1 MKKIIAGLVCGAVM
15 LAGFIPAAFAVSSA
29 SVSMQATSDQAATTL
44 NLSDSAQ
51 EVTAVSLSFQV
62 NVTAG
67 SSEKASVWF
76 AFDSGLPANIQEYRY
91 NAQTGRLTLYL
102 SGKDALFQQDST
114 LLGSIKAS
122 TQDATGLTVS
132 VQPISDSLK
141 LVNTSSEV
149 MNAPAIDT
157 GSVVQL
163 VVGEGGE
170 NNAAKVDFTALA
182 NAVATAEAKNAAEY
196 TTDSW
201 NALQAALRSAKAVL
215 AAADSTQESVD
226 AATNA
231 LNAAIQGLAAA
242 GGSSSGNSSGGTGTA
257 PTTPTTPTPGG
268 VNTVTTPANNPAGA
282 ASSSANKKP
291 ASSGSSS
298 SAASSS
304 ESKSEAPSS
313 TSASSSAPASESAAP
328 AQSGSNAEAAQAQP
342 TGNIANTIMIGVIIL
357 LVIAIIGVG
366 IAIVRKRR

>member
-102 SGKDALFQQDST
+102 SGKNALFQQDST

-122 TQDATGLTVS
+122 TQDAAGLTVS

-242 GGSSSGNSSGGTGTA
+242 GGSSSGNSSGTGTA

-282 ASSSANKKP
+282 ASSANKKP

-313 TSASSSAPASESAAP
+313 TSASSSAPASESTAP
-328 AQSGSNAEAAQAQP
+328 AQSGSNAEATQAQP

>member
-102 SGKDALFQQDST
+102 SGKNALFQQDST

-242 GGSSSGNSSGGTGTA
+242 GGSSSGNSSGTGTA

-282 ASSSANKKP
+282 ASSANKKP

-313 TSASSSAPASESAAP
+313 TSASSSAPASESTAP
-328 AQSGSNAEAAQAQP
+328 AQSGSNAEATQAQP

>member
-102 SGKDALFQQDST
+102 SGKNALFQQDST

-122 TQDATGLTVS
+122 TQDTTGLTVS

-231 LNAAIQGLAAA
+231 LNAAIQGLVAAS
-242 GGSSSGNSSGGTGTA
+242 GSSSGNSSGTGTA

-282 ASSSANKKP
+282 ASSANKKP

>member
-102 SGKDALFQQDST
+102 SGKNALFQQDST

-231 LNAAIQGLAAA
+231 LNAAIQGLVAA
-242 GGSSSGNSSGGTGTA
+242 GGSSSGNSSGTGTA

-282 ASSSANKKP
+282 ASSANKKP

-313 TSASSSAPASESAAP
+313 TSASSSAPASESTAP
-328 AQSGSNAEAAQAQP
+328 AQSGSNAEATQAQP

>member
-102 SGKDALFQQDST
+102 SGKNALFQQDST

-122 TQDATGLTVS
+122 TQDAKGLTIS

-231 LNAAIQGLAAA
+231 LNAAIQGLVAA
-242 GGSSSGNSSGGTGTA
+242 GGSSSGNSSGTGTT

-282 ASSSANKKP
+282 ASSANKKP

>member
-102 SGKDALFQQDST
+102 SGKNALFQQDST

-231 LNAAIQGLAAA
+231 LNAAIQGLVAA
-242 GGSSSGNSSGGTGTA
+242 GGSSSGNSSGTGTA

-282 ASSSANKKP
+282 ASSANKKP

-328 AQSGSNAEAAQAQP
+328 AQSGSNAEVAQAQP

>member
-29 SVSMQATSDQAATTL
+29 SVSMQATSEQAATTL

-102 SGKDALFQQDST
+102 SGKNALFQQDST

-231 LNAAIQGLAAA
+231 LNAAIQGLVAA
-242 GGSSSGNSSGGTGTA
+242 GGSSSGNSSGTGTA

-282 ASSSANKKP
+282 ASSANKKP

-328 AQSGSNAEAAQAQP
+328 AQSGSNAETAQAQP

>member
-102 SGKDALFQQDST
+102 SGKGALFQQDST

-231 LNAAIQGLAAA
+231 LNAAIQGLVAA
-242 GGSSSGNSSGGTGTA
+242 GGSSSGNSSGTGTA

-282 ASSSANKKP
+282 ASSANKKP

-313 TSASSSAPASESAAP
+313 TSASSSAPASESTAP
-328 AQSGSNAEAAQAQP
+328 AQSGSNAEATQAQP

>member
-102 SGKDALFQQDST
+102 SGKNALFQQDST

-122 TQDATGLTVS
+122 TQDAAGLTVS

-231 LNAAIQGLAAA
+231 LNAAIQGLVAA
-242 GGSSSGNSSGGTGTA
+242 GGSSSGNSSGTGTA

-282 ASSSANKKP
+282 ASSANKKP

-313 TSASSSAPASESAAP
+313 TSASSSAPASESTAP

>member
-102 SGKDALFQQDST
+102 SGKNALFQQDST

-231 LNAAIQGLAAA
+231 LNAAIQGLVAA
-242 GGSSSGNSSGGTGTA
+242 GGSSSGNSSGTGTA

-282 ASSSANKKP
+282 ASSANKKP

>member
-15 LAGFIPAAFAVSSA
+15 LAGLIPAAFAVSSA

-102 SGKDALFQQDST
+102 SGKNALFQQDST

-231 LNAAIQGLAAA
+231 LNAAIQGLVAA
-242 GGSSSGNSSGGTGTA
+242 GGSSSGNSSGTGTA
-257 PTTPTTPTPGG
+257 PTTPTPGG

-291 ASSGSSS
+291 VSSGSSS

-313 TSASSSAPASESAAP
+313 TSASSSAPASESTAP
-328 AQSGSNAEAAQAQP
+328 AQSGSNAEATQAQP

>member
-231 LNAAIQGLAAA
+231 LNAAIQGLVAA
-242 GGSSSGNSSGGTGTA
+242 GGSSSGNSSGTGTT

-282 ASSSANKKP
+282 ASSANKKP

-313 TSASSSAPASESAAP
+313 TSASSSAPASESTAP
-328 AQSGSNAEAAQAQP
+328 AQSGSNAEATQAQP

>member
-102 SGKDALFQQDST
+102 SGKNALFQQDST

-122 TQDATGLTVS
+122 TQDAAGLTVS

-231 LNAAIQGLAAA
+231 LNAAIQGLVAA
-242 GGSSSGNSSGGTGTA
+242 GGSSSGNSSGTGTA

-313 TSASSSAPASESAAP
+313 TSASSSAPASESTAP

>member
-102 SGKDALFQQDST
+102 SGKNALFQQDST

-231 LNAAIQGLAAA
+231 LNAAIQGLVAA
-242 GGSSSGNSSGGTGTA
+242 GGSSSGNSSGTGTT

-282 ASSSANKKP
+282 ASSANKKP

-313 TSASSSAPASESAAP
+313 TSASSSASASESTAP
-328 AQSGSNAEAAQAQP
+328 AQSGSNAEVAQAQP

>member
-102 SGKDALFQQDST
+102 SGKNALFQQDST

-231 LNAAIQGLAAA
+231 LNAAIQGLVAA
-242 GGSSSGNSSGGTGTA
+242 GGSSSGNSPGTGTT

-282 ASSSANKKP
+282 ASSANKKP

-313 TSASSSAPASESAAP
+313 TSASSSAPASESTAP

>member
-29 SVSMQATSDQAATTL
+29 SVSMQATSDQAVTTL

-102 SGKDALFQQDST
+102 SGKNALFQQDST

-231 LNAAIQGLAAA
+231 LNAAIQGLVAA
-242 GGSSSGNSSGGTGTA
+242 GGSSSGNSSGTGTA

-282 ASSSANKKP
+282 ASSANKKP

-313 TSASSSAPASESAAP
+313 TSASSSAPASESTAP
-328 AQSGSNAEAAQAQP
+328 AQSGSNAEVAQAQP

>member
-102 SGKDALFQQDST
+102 SGKNALFQQDST

-231 LNAAIQGLAAA
+231 LNAAIQGLVAA
-242 GGSSSGNSSGGTGTA
+242 GGSSSGNSSGTGTA

-282 ASSSANKKP
+282 ASSANKKP

-313 TSASSSAPASESAAP
+313 TSASSSAPASESTAP
-328 AQSGSNAEAAQAQP
+328 AQSESNAEATQAQP

>member
-102 SGKDALFQQDST
+102 SGKNALFQQDST

-231 LNAAIQGLAAA
+231 LNAAIQGLVAA
-242 GGSSSGNSSGGTGTA
+242 GGSSSGNSSGTGTA

-282 ASSSANKKP
+282 ASSANKKP

-313 TSASSSAPASESAAP
+313 TSASSSAPASESTAP

>member
-102 SGKDALFQQDST
+102 SGKNALFQQDST

-122 TQDATGLTVS
+122 TQDAAGLTVS

-231 LNAAIQGLAAA
+231 LNAAIQGLVAA
-242 GGSSSGNSSGGTGTA
+242 GGSSSGNSSGTGTA

-282 ASSSANKKP
+282 ASSANKKP

-313 TSASSSAPASESAAP
+313 TSASSSAPASESTAP
-328 AQSGSNAEAAQAQP
+328 AQSGSNAEATQAQP

>member
-231 LNAAIQGLAAA
+231 LNAAIQGLVAA
-242 GGSSSGNSSGGTGTA
+242 GGSSSGNSSGTGTA

-282 ASSSANKKP
+282 ASSANKKP

>member
-102 SGKDALFQQDST
+102 SGKNALFQQDST

-231 LNAAIQGLAAA
+231 LNAAIQGLVAA
-242 GGSSSGNSSGGTGTA
+242 GGSSSGNSSGTGTA

-282 ASSSANKKP
+282 ASSANKKP

-328 AQSGSNAEAAQAQP
+328 AQSGSNAEATQAQP

>member
-102 SGKDALFQQDST
+102 SGKNALFQQDST

-231 LNAAIQGLAAA
+231 LNAAIQGLVAA
-242 GGSSSGNSSGGTGTA
+242 GGSSSGNSSGTGTT

-282 ASSSANKKP
+282 ASSANKKP

-313 TSASSSAPASESAAP
+313 TSASSSAPASESTAP
-328 AQSGSNAEAAQAQP
+328 AQSGSNAEVAQAQP

>member
-231 LNAAIQGLAAA
+231 LNAAIQGLVAA
-242 GGSSSGNSSGGTGTA
+242 GGSSSGNSSGTGTA

-282 ASSSANKKP
+282 ASSANKKP

-313 TSASSSAPASESAAP
+313 TSASSSAPASESTAP
-328 AQSGSNAEAAQAQP
+328 AQSGSNAEATQAQP